1 MDEDDLTADAD
12 FLALANAVEKDKPF
26 RANSSK
32 AAASSSSAQTNP
44 AQQKVTQPTPQAIA
58 RPSGPSSILVSPR
71 QKGNPILTQIKAL
84 PWEYSDTIADY
95 VLGATTCALFLS
107 LKYHRLHPEY
117 IYQRIRQLAGKFN
130 LRVLMS
136 MVDID
141 NHEEPL
147 RELAKTSLVNN
158 LTLILAWS
166 AREAARYLEAYKV
179 LEHAAPTG
187 IRGQQAMSYAERMVE
202 FVTVPRGIHKAD
214 AVGLVSAFGS
224 VRAAVNARKEEIASV
239 QGWGEVKVKRWHDSV
254 REPFRIQK
262 TAKKKGEAGR
272 SRESEAVPIGMLPT
286 GISRKVAL
294 EENKQTEAGDTAFE
308 AREELATERFSNC
321 RVDKERGGVLQ
332 SLDASTALPSG
343 ESTSELASRKA
354 RNQEP
359 ELSES
364 MKAALAKYRN

>member
-1 MDEDDLTADAD
+1 MDDDDFTADAD
-12 FLALANAVEKDKPF
+12 FLALANAVEKNVPS
-26 RANSSK
+26 RP
-32 AAASSSSAQTNP
+32 NP
-44 AQQKVTQPTPQAIA
+44 APKPTANTPSAPQNAAPPKVTQPTPQAIA
-58 RPSGPSSILVSPR
+58 RPSGPSAILVSPR
-71 QKGNPILTQIKAL
+71 QKGNPVLNHIKGV

-117 IYQRIRQLAGKFN
+117 VYQRIRQLAGKFN
-130 LRVLMS
+130 LRVLLT

-166 AREAARYLEAYKV
+166 AREAARYIEAYKA

-202 FVTVPRGIHKAD
+202 FVTVPRGINKTD

-224 VRAAVNARKEEIASV
+224 VRAAVNARKEEISGI
-239 QGWGEVKVKRWHDSV
+239 QGWGEVKVKRWHESV

-262 TAKKKGEAGR
+262 TAKKQGAGLKRGE
-272 SRESEAVPIGMLPT
+272 SDVVPIGAVPT
-286 GISRKVAL
+286 GISREVTQ
-294 EENKQTEAGDTAFE
+294 EEP
-308 AREELATERFSNC
+308 ARRERDEDMLNEDEEEMSRLADVGEQMPSER
-321 RVDKERGGVLQ
+321 
-332 SLDASTALPSG
+332 PSI
-343 ESTSELASRKA
+343 ESSSKKPRY
-354 RNQEP
+354 QEP
-359 ELSES
+359 ELSDS
-364 MKAALAKYRN
+364 MKAALAKYRS